1 MIGKKIRDLRYEN
14 NLTQQELS
22 KILGVSK
29 SSISL
34 YENGKMNPEDN
45 IKIKI
50 VDYFNLTLDD
60 LFGRKICINLNN
72 NLEEGLL
79 EALKD
84 WETLNDESK
93 KSIINFINFV
103 KDKNR

>member
-1 MIGKKIRDLRYEN
+1 MIGKKIRDLRCKN

-34 YENGKMNPEDN
+34 YENEKMNPEDD

-50 VDYFNLTLDD
+50 VDYFNVTLDE
-60 LFGRKICINLNN
+60 LFGRKIGVNINN

-79 EALKD
+79 NALKD
-84 WETLNDESK
+84 WETLSNESK

-103 KDKNR
+103 RDKNC

>member
-1 MIGKKIRDLRYEN
+1 MIGKKIRDLRCKN

-34 YENGKMNPEDN
+34 YENGKMNPEDD

-60 LFGRKICINLNN
+60 LFGRKIDININN

-79 EALKD
+79 DALKD

-103 KDKNR
+103 RDKNR